1 MRRRRKAKKD
11 EAQSSL
17 DAFTNIG
24 ADSETEMPTIVPSM
38 PDLDALTRADEKARE
53 TIGDVETSASE
64 PEGRQPLRTFNMPS
78 MEQQPT
84 VAIPEAEVIYHKLGE
99 MYPNAPI
106 IDSQH
111 GLVLHRAV
119 LNDIT
124 GCGQLMDWVADDHA
138 VIVEMSRLM
147 KKTVEFNSAIARLN
161 TFIETDL
168 GGQIIQMTDTR
179 LMLLPPGC
187 RGVRGVD
194 MEAFAVDAKELGRQ
208 GL

>member
-99 MYPNAPI
+99 MYPHAPI

-124 GCGQLMDWVADDHA
+124 GCGHSW
-138 VIVEMSRLM
+138 I
-147 KKTVEFNSAIARLN
+147 
-161 TFIETDL
+161 
-168 GGQIIQMTDTR
+168 G
-179 LMLLPPGC
+179 LPMIMPSSS
-187 RGVRGVD
+187 
-194 MEAFAVDAKELGRQ
+194 K
-208 GL
+208 

>member
-1 MRRRRKAKKD
+1 MRRRRKAKED

-53 TIGDVETSASE
+53 TIGDVETSALE
-64 PEGRQPLRTFNMPS
+64 PEARQPLRTFNMPS
-78 MEQQPT
+78 MEQRPT

-99 MYPNAPI
+99 MYPHAPI
-106 IDSQH
+106 IDSRH

-161 TFIETDL
+161 TFIDTDL

>member
-1 MRRRRKAKKD
+1 
-11 EAQSSL
+11 
-17 DAFTNIG
+17 
-24 ADSETEMPTIVPSM
+24 M
-38 PDLDALTRADEKARE
+38 PDLDALTRADERARE

-99 MYPNAPI
+99 MYPHAPI

-161 TFIETDL
+161 TFIDTDL

>member
-1 MRRRRKAKKD
+1 MRRRRKGKKD

-17 DAFTNIG
+17 DAFTNIVSD
-24 ADSETEMPTIVPSM
+24 AEAEKSTMVPSM

-53 TIGDVETSASE
+53 TSVDGEATVAE
-64 PEGRQPLRTFNMPS
+64 PESSQPLRTFNMPS
-78 MEQQPT
+78 MNQQPT

-99 MYPNAPI
+99 MYPHAPI

-161 TFIETDL
+161 TFIDSDL

-194 MEAFAVDAKELGRQ
+194 MEAFAVDAKQLGRQ

>member
-84 VAIPEAEVIYHKLGE
+84 VAIPEAEVIYHKLG
-99 MYPNAPI
+99 
-106 IDSQH
+106 
-111 GLVLHRAV
+111 
-119 LNDIT
+119 
-124 GCGQLMDWVADDHA
+124 
-138 VIVEMSRLM
+138 
-147 KKTVEFNSAIARLN
+147 
-161 TFIETDL
+161 
-168 GGQIIQMTDTR
+168 
-179 LMLLPPGC
+179 
-187 RGVRGVD
+187 
-194 MEAFAVDAKELGRQ
+194 
-208 GL
+208 

>member
-1 MRRRRKAKKD
+1 MRRRRKGKKD
-11 EAQSSL
+11 DAQSSL

-24 ADSETEMPTIVPSM
+24 SDAEADKPTMVPSM

-53 TIGDVETSASE
+53 TSVDGEATVAE
-64 PEGRQPLRTFNMPS
+64 PESSQPLRTFNMPS
-78 MEQQPT
+78 MNQQPT

-99 MYPNAPI
+99 MYPHAPI

-161 TFIETDL
+161 TFIDSDL

-194 MEAFAVDAKELGRQ
+194 MEAFAVDAKQLGRQ